1 MAAYRLQRWSVGH
14 FSATAAHPAYADVTL
29 DGTESHGFIRRH
41 SVPHCAQVRVLLL
54 PTDTA
59 SGKGSQVI
67 VRRAMRQSANRWRG
81 KP

>member
-1 MAAYRLQRWSVGH
+1 MASYRLQRWIVGH
-14 FSATAAHPAYADVTL
+14 YSATPTHPAYAEVTL
-29 DGTESHGFIRRH
+29 DGMAAHGFIRRH
-41 SVPHCAQVRVLLL
+41 IAPHSEAVRVLLL

-59 SGKGSQVI
+59 SGKGSQII

>member
-1 MAAYRLQRWSVGH
+1 MAAYRLQRWIVGH
-14 FSATAAHPAYADVTL
+14 YSATATHPAYADATL
-29 DGTESHGFIRRH
+29 DGARSRGFIWRH

-59 SGKGSQVI
+59 DAKGSKAI
-67 VRRAMRQSANRWRG
+67 VRRAMAQSAERWRG